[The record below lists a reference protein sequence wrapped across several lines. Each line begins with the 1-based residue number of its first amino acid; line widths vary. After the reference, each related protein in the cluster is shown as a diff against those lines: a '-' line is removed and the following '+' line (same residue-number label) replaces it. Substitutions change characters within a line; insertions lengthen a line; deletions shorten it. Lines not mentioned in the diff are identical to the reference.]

1 VYFGDCLNTKALS
14 NLGEKMTE
22 NMENTEDITPQ
33 EETPG
38 DAPQKVETLF
48 FVSKDLDGT
57 FRVITDVSTKLEI
70 QRKANLLDIR
80 TAAKDI
86 ASAISTR
93 ETAEMVVA
101 LLKQANKQS
110 EE

>member
-1 VYFGDCLNTKALS
+1 
-14 NLGEKMTE
+14 MTE
-22 NMENTEDITPQ
+22 NMENTEGIAPQ
-33 EETPG
+33 EETPT

-101 LLKQANKQS
+101 LLKQADKPS
-110 EE
+110 DS

>member
-1 VYFGDCLNTKALS
+1 VYFGDGLNTKALF

-22 NMENTEDITPQ
+22 NMENTEGIAPQ
-33 EETPG
+33 EETPT

-101 LLKQANKQS
+101 LLKQADKPS
-110 EE
+110 DS

>member
-1 VYFGDCLNTKALS
+1 
-14 NLGEKMTE
+14 
-22 NMENTEDITPQ
+22 MENTEEAVPQ
-33 EETPG
+33 EETPAG
-38 DAPQKVETLF
+38 APQKVETLF

-101 LLKQANKQS
+101 LLKQADKPS
-110 EE
+110 DS

>member
-1 VYFGDCLNTKALS
+1 
-14 NLGEKMTE
+14 
-22 NMENTEDITPQ
+22 MENTEEVTPQ
-33 EETPG
+33 EETPA
-38 DAPQKVETLF
+38 DAPQTVDTLF

-101 LLKQANKQS
+101 LLKQADKPS
-110 EE
+110 DS

>member
-1 VYFGDCLNTKALS
+1 
-14 NLGEKMTE
+14 MTE
-22 NMENTEDITPQ
+22 NMENTEEATTQ
-33 EETPG
+33 EETLA

-48 FVSKDLDGT
+48 FVSKELDGT

-70 QRKANLLDIR
+70 QRKATLLDIR

-86 ASAISTR
+86 ASAISTK

-101 LLKQANKQS
+101 LLKQADKPS
-110 EE
+110 DS

>member
-1 VYFGDCLNTKALS
+1 MIEGDKV
-14 NLGEKMTE
+14 TE
-22 NMENTEDITPQ
+22 NMENTEDIAPQ
-33 EETPG
+33 EETPA

-48 FVSKDLDGT
+48 FVSKELDGT

-70 QRKANLLDIR
+70 QRKATLLDIR

-86 ASAISTR
+86 ASAISTK

-101 LLKQANKQS
+101 LLKQADKPS
-110 EE
+110 DS

>member
-1 VYFGDCLNTKALS
+1 
-14 NLGEKMTE
+14 MTE
-22 NMENTEDITPQ
+22 NMENTEDIAPQ
-33 EETPG
+33 EETPT

-48 FVSKDLDGT
+48 FVSKELDGT

-70 QRKANLLDIR
+70 QRKATLLDIR